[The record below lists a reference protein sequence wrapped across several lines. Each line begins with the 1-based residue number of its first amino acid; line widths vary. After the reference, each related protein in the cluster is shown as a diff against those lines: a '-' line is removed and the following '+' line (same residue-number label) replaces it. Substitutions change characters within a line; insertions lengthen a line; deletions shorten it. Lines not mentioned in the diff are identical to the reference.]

1 MSSSNIW
8 KKIGIGAGITGGV
21 IAGVALI
28 PISLGFGTAW
38 IVGGSIAAGIQAVIG
53 NVAAGSLFAV
63 CTSLGM
69 SGVFASTAAVGAI
82 LGAGG
87 IAAYIKGRFS
97 PENDAKLIH
106 TTIENHDNPDIIIK
120 LLEAR
125 FPPQRNEIRVKYN
138 ELYGNNHIN
147 FDEQINNYVPDN
159 LRAHTENLLIN
170 TNEIPINNEIIR
182 LFLNNPNNPTFEDY
196 CNKEFKEQNDA
207 ILIDNIINNNDNPL
221 LIIRLLNYRNEEQRQ
236 KIDLFF
242 REMKGD
248 TKEMKLYIID
258 FMPNNPEIPYLNFLL
273 EWIKA

>member
-1 MSSSNIW
+1 MSSSNLW

-28 PISLGFGTAW
+28 PITLGFGTAG
-38 IVGGSIAAGIQAVIG
+38 IVGGSIAAGIQAAIG

-97 PENDAKLIH
+97 PENDANLIH
-106 TTIENHDNPDIIIK
+106 TTIDNNDNPDIIIK

-125 FPPQRNEIRVKYN
+125 FPSQRNEIRLKYN
-138 ELYGNNHIN
+138 ELYGNNHNN
-147 FDEQINNYVPDN
+147 FDEQIINYVPEN
-159 LRAHTENLLIN
+159 IKTHVENLLIN
-170 TNEIPINNEIIR
+170 TNEIPINTENVR
-182 LFLNNPNNPTFEDY
+182 LLLNNPNNPTFEDY
-196 CNKEFKEQNDA
+196 CNKEFKEQSDA

-221 LIIRLLNYRNEEQRQ
+221 IIIRLLNYRDEEQRK

-258 FMPNNPEIPYLNFLL
+258 FIPNNPEIPYLNYLL
-273 EWIKA
+273 E